1 MIRKYICSICFLICI
16 FVLTVAS
23 PALSQN
29 PYLQEGIKQ
38 YQQESYEEAIEALGK
53 ARKADA
59 NSSMAAFFLGMAYK
73 QINDLPNAA
82 NNLRDAVVLEPKI
95 KEAFVE
101 LVDVL
106 YQLDKLD
113 EAKKWLKMAESEGII
128 PAKIAFLKGL
138 ILLKENKNEDAI
150 TAFERAKKLDSAFAQ
165 AADLQIAMA
174 YIKTGKLSKAK
185 ESLKISI
192 SQNPLSD
199 LAGFARQYQDMVENA
214 ITTHKPLRVTLSAL
228 GGYDTN
234 IISRPKDDSLATGLD
249 NERGG
254 VLQSSLRVDFTP
266 RIEGPWLFDAS
277 YTAASYVNE
286 KHTHSHDSLANSFS
300 VSPGYNFGRV
310 AVNFIASY
318 TNSLLRTDPD
328 IFTASDSDSS
338 PGYKRYMDYYTY
350 GPAVRL
356 LLNQTNL
363 VEFYIGM
370 DKKDYSNQKFAPGIT
385 DLRNERNSTGPR
397 TYLSWIWFYMPSG
410 FLNLRAEYNEDHA
423 DGIFWENRGFRF
435 TGNFSVPLL
444 PEETAKRFGS
454 LNLQLTGGVYIQ
466 NYLYEQTYQEADL
479 SWNTAKRRDNTYNG
493 SVGLTWAFWKHGS
506 FICQYSRTEAV
517 SNMPVNTYNRDM
529 YMAGFEFR
537 Y

>member
-1 MIRKYICSICFLICI
+1 MIKKYICSISFLICI
-16 FVLTVAS
+16 FILTAAS

-29 PYLQEGIKQ
+29 PYLQEGISQ
-38 YQQESYEEAIEALGK
+38 YQQESYEEAIEVLGK
-53 ARKADA
+53 ARKVDA
-59 NSSMAAFFLGMAYK
+59 NSSMAAFFLGIAYK

-113 EAKKWLKMAESEGII
+113 EAKKWLKMAESERIL
-128 PAKIAFLKGL
+128 PAKISFLKGL
-138 ILLKENKNEDAI
+138 ILLKENENEDAI
-150 TAFERAKKLDSAFAQ
+150 TAFEKAKRLDPSFAQ

-174 YIKTGKLSKAK
+174 YMKTGRLSKAK
-185 ESLKISI
+185 ESLKLAIT
-192 SQNPLSD
+192 QNPLTD
-199 LAGFARQYQDMVENA
+199 MAGFARQYQDMVENA
-214 ITTHKPLRVTLSAL
+214 ITTHRPLRVTLSAL

-234 IISRPKDDSLATGLD
+234 IISRPKNDSLAAGLD

-266 RIEGPWLFDAS
+266 QIEGPWLFDAS
-277 YTAASYVNE
+277 YTAASYVNQ

-328 IFTASDSDSS
+328 ISFTQDPDSS
-338 PGYKRYMDYYTY
+338 AGYKRYMEYYTY

-356 LLNQTNL
+356 LLNQTNII
-363 VEFYIGM
+363 EFYIGV
-370 DKKDYSNQKFAPGIT
+370 DKKDYFNQVIT
-385 DLRNERNSTGPR
+385 SLENVRNSTGPR
-397 TYLSWIWFYMPSG
+397 TYLSWIWFYMPNG
-410 FLNLRAEYNEDHA
+410 FLNLRAEYNEDRA

-435 TGNFSVPLL
+435 TGNLSIPLL

-454 LNLQLTGGVYIQ
+454 LNLQLTGGVYMQ
-466 NYLYEQTYQEADL
+466 YYLYEQPYQETDL
-479 SWNTAKRRDNTYNG
+479 STNTAKRRDNTYNG
-493 SVGLTWAFWKHGS
+493 SIGLTWAFWKHGS
-506 FICQYSRTEAV
+506 FICQYSTTGV
-517 SNMPVNTYNRDM
+517 DSNMPVNSYSRDM

>member
-16 FVLTVAS
+16 FVLTA

-29 PYLQEGIKQ
+29 QYLQEGINQ

-113 EAKKWLKMAESEGII
+113 EAKKWLKIAESEEII

-138 ILLKENKNEDAI
+138 IFLKENKNGDAI
-150 TAFERAKKLDSAFAQ
+150 ISFERAKKLDSAFAQ

-174 YIKTGKLSKAK
+174 YMKDSKLSKAR
-185 ESLKISI
+185 ESLKLAIT
-192 SQNPLSD
+192 QNPLSD
-199 LAGFARQYQDMVENA
+199 MAGYARQYQDMVENA

-234 IISRPKDDSLATGLD
+234 IISRPKDDSLAAGLD
-249 NERGG
+249 NERGS

-277 YTAASYVNE
+277 YTAASYMNE
-286 KHTHSHDSLANSFS
+286 KHTHTHDSLANSFS

-318 TNSLLRTDPD
+318 TNSLLRTD
-328 IFTASDSDSS
+328 SDLNPAPDSS
-338 PGYKRYMDYYTY
+338 AGYKRYMEYYTY

-363 VEFYIGM
+363 VEFYIGV
-370 DKKDYSNQKFAPGIT
+370 DKKDYFNQKFTG
-385 DLRNERNSTGPR
+385 LENVRNSTGPR
-397 TYLSWIWFYMPSG
+397 TYLSWIWFYMPNG
-410 FLNLRAEYNEDHA
+410 FFNLRAEYNEDRA
-423 DGIFWENRGFRF
+423 DGIWWENRGFRF
-435 TGNFSVPLL
+435 TGNLSIPLL

-454 LNLQLTGGVYIQ
+454 LNLQLTGGVYMQ
-466 NYLYEQTYQEADL
+466 YYLYEQPYQEADL
-479 SWNTAKRRDNTYNG
+479 SWHTDKRKDNTYNG

-506 FICQYSRTEAV
+506 FICQYSTTGV
-517 SNMPVNTYNRDM
+517 DSNMPVYSNSRDL